1 MEEDNAGKIIIALD
15 VDSREEGISLVR
27 QLKDT
32 HIFKVGLQLFTAL
45 GPSLIDELQSLGK
58 KVFLDLKL
66 HDIPNTVAGAVRMG
80 IRHGVQMMT
89 LHASGGKEMMASAV
103 QSSREEADNMGMEP
117 PLLLAVTV
125 LTSLKS
131 ENLKEIGVDSETMDQ
146 VVNLAGLAKQAGI
159 RGIVCSPQEIE
170 TVKKKFGTDLSIVA
184 PGIRPHWAAA
194 GDQKRI
200 MTPSEAIEK
209 GADYLVIGRPI
220 TKAAS
225 PRDAFLRIVDE
236 LGESVNPANRAG

>member
-146 VVNLAGLAKQAGI
+146 VVNLAGLAQQAGI

-209 GADYLVIGRPI
+209 GADFLVIGRPI

>member
-80 IRHGVQMMT
+80 TRHGVQMMT

-146 VVNLAGLAKQAGI
+146 VVNLAGLAQQAGI

>member
-1 MEEDNAGKIIIALD
+1 MKEANAGKIIIALD
-15 VDSREEGISLVR
+15 VDSREEGIALVR

-32 HIFKVGLQLFTAL
+32 LIFKVGLQLFTAL
-45 GPSLIDELQSLGK
+45 GPSLIEELQDLGK

-80 IRHGVQMMT
+80 TRHGVYMMT

-103 QSSREEADNMGMEP
+103 QSAREEAENMGMEP

-125 LTSLKS
+125 LTSLKN
-131 ENLKEIGVDSETMDQ
+131 ENLKEIGVASETLDQ
-146 VVNLAGLAKQAGI
+146 VVNLAGLAQQAGTE
-159 RGIVCSPQEIE
+159 GIVCSPKEIE
-170 TVKKKFGTDLSIVA
+170 TVKKIYGSDLTIVA

-209 GADYLVIGRPI
+209 GADYLVIGRPVI
-220 TKAAS
+220 KAPS

-236 LGESVNPANRAG
+236 LGESVNPADRSG